1 MIVVLLIAAFFGW
14 RFWKKKKAQKAN
26 GGLGEGDS
34 FYPFGGAGAQSNNN
48 NNADK
53 GQGGYNQRINSFEDL
68 ASNAAAANGYNGNGE
83 KYGNNQQ
90 NGYGTMGHDND
101 EKALGVAGFGA
112 MNRQRSAE
120 EENFA
125 GRGLSP
131 YNSFNSFSHLPNNG
145 LQGLRSPTSPPV
157 NSFNAVPGAGV
168 GGYGNDSYPPTPQQ
182 QAHYS
187 QQGSIFNAPPGGA
200 YGNGM
205 DNGNNGNAIA
215 LGAAG
220 AAIGAAALS
229 EQNGQQGPFADPAT
243 EGKTYIVTRTFEPSM
258 PDELLIYPGDRIQI
272 VVPYDDGWCL
282 GCNLSMAEREGT
294 QQPARGV
301 FPRDCV
307 EEWTPELERMMNG
320 TPANDGNVQMN
331 EGPLATVNEEARP
344 TSVNSDIP
352 LNAQADL
359 QRAPTLP
366 PLDMGDNSRFSM
378 VSANN
383 NNKRMSHLSNNNRP
397 ASLVPG
403 QIPLP
408 ASIKSP
414 VSATAIPLPG
424 GDGDEQDLDNIYGG
438 VSDDVTSP
446 VSKTFA
452 PDIQVSSN
460 DEKADTNVSDV
471 QKKRESV
478 PQFGSSYHIAD
489 YASRLGDDEVADA
502 KRLSTLDEEENNTN
516 DEFPSTPRTT
526 ISNNTASPRFSGV
539 PPLAATGSGA
549 SEAGSRS
556 PAPSANARLSV
567 AGSMN
572 NNNNNRLSVNSAM
585 MPSSQS
591 VKSLK
596 RTSSLIASQDAE
608 TFLASPTSGEP
619 NARIA

>member
-1 MIVVLLIAAFFGW
+1 M
-14 RFWKKKKAQKAN
+14 
-26 GGLGEGDS
+26 GGGDNNDNNEKTLGAM
-34 FYPFGGAGAQSNNN
+34 AGA
-48 NNADK
+48 
-53 GQGGYNQRINSFEDL
+53 
-68 ASNAAAANGYNGNGE
+68 
-83 KYGNNQQ
+83 
-90 NGYGTMGHDND
+90 
-101 EKALGVAGFGA
+101 AGFGA

-131 YNSFNSFSHLPNNG
+131 YNSFSSFSHLPNNG
-145 LQGLRSPTSPPV
+145 LQGLRSPTSPPMMNV
-157 NSFNAVPGAGV
+157 SPSPAA
-168 GGYGNDSYPPTPQQ
+168 GYGSDSYPPTPQQ

-187 QQGSIFNAPPGGA
+187 QQGSIFSNAPNASMMGHPTA
-200 YGNGM
+200 DLAASPYGNNDHLPSHQDRALGNAM
-205 DNGNNGNAIA
+205 DAYNGNNGNAIA

-229 EQNGQQGPFADPAT
+229 EQSNGGQQQQQQGPFADPAT

-282 GCNLSMAEREGT
+282 GCNLSMAEREGVP
-294 QQPARGV
+294 PARGV

-307 EEWTPELERMMNG
+307 EEWTPELEKMMNG
-320 TPANDGNVQMN
+320 VTPGEEQSNTG
-331 EGPLATVNEEARP
+331 LATVMEEGQQRP

-378 VSANN
+378 TSAN

-414 VSATAIPLPG
+414 VSATAIPLPAES
-424 GDGDEQDLDNIYGG
+424 GDEVEEDIYGG
-438 VSDDVTSP
+438 VSNDLTSP
-446 VSKTFA
+446 VNKSFA

-460 DEKADTNVSDV
+460 DEQNAANA
-471 QKKRESV
+471 KRESV
-478 PQFGSSYHIAD
+478 AQFGSSYHIAD
-489 YASRLGDDEVADA
+489 YASRLGDENENDA
-502 KRLSTLDEEENNTN
+502 TNAVEKRLSTLDEETTN

-526 ISNNTASPRFSGV
+526 ISNATASPRFSGV
-539 PPLAATGSGA
+539 PPLSATGDNNNNMS
-549 SEAGSRS
+549 GSRS
-556 PAPSANARLSV
+556 PAASSARLSV
-567 AGSMN
+567 AGSMIN
-572 NNNNNRLSVNSAM
+572 NNNNNRLSVASAM

-596 RTSSLIASQDAE
+596 RTSSLIAPQDAE

-619 NARIA
+619 ASRIA